1 MTSLWP
7 DFKYGWRTLLKS
19 PGFTFVAVLTLAL
32 GIGANST
39 IFSWINSTL
48 LHPLPGVTDT
58 NTLVTLSRGTSLNE
72 LAFSYPDLKDL
83 RAANKSFS
91 ALAAFNPLPVS
102 VTGLGK
108 PERVWATQASA
119 NYFEVLG
126 LRPFRGR
133 GLVPADDEKTGGSPV
148 VVISYGFWQSHF
160 GGQDSVIGQKLN
172 INHHPFTIVGVTPPF
187 FKGAQTG
194 LRSELWIPL
203 SMQSDVMPYRGLLER
218 RDADWLLLLGRLRP
232 GVEVQPAQQEMT
244 LLLQQIA
251 RNFPDSHRRSNT
263 VTIDRLWRSPLGANG
278 GGRFYILLPML
289 LAIAGVVLLLACVN
303 VANLVLVRSVARRR
317 ELAIRLSMGAGR
329 WRLVRQLLV
338 ESLLLSVAGGAA
350 ALLITTWSAGTFAR
364 LIPSTNLPVSLEM
377 PVDRTVLVATAL
389 LSVLTSVVFGVLPA
403 LRSARFT
410 PVAVLKEESTGVSGT
425 LNKARLSS
433 ALVVAQMSLSLL
445 LLICAGLFL
454 RSFQNT
460 QRFNPGFNPDNV
472 LLATFELFP
481 AGYNDADGAQFQK
494 RLIAK
499 LEATPGVQSVSLATW
514 LPLSFTS
521 DPLMIQPES
530 YVAQSNESLEIGSSH
545 IAPNY
550 LRTMQIPL
558 VAGREFTPQENENA
572 QSVVVVNQAFVDRY
586 WPSQNAI
593 GKKVSFGKW
602 ATVVGVAGNSDY
614 ERLNEPPQPF
624 LYRPLFQDYYST
636 ASIHVRRVAGD
647 PMSFAPTLEKTVHE
661 LSPDLPL
668 FDVGPLKSRVLVA
681 GTLSRIAG
689 TLVGAFGTIALV
701 LAAIG
706 IYAVI
711 AYTTRQRTREIGI
724 RMAVGAQQSDIR
736 KLVLGQGLRLTVI
749 GLALGLVVALLLTR
763 FLKALLFGI
772 TSTDALTYLS
782 VAFLLCLVA
791 LTACYLPAR
800 RAMKVDPVIALRNE

>member
-1 MTSLWP
+1 MTSLWQ
-7 DFKYGWRTLLKS
+7 DIKYGWRTLLKS

-48 LHPLPGVTDT
+48 LHPLPGVKDT
-58 NTLVTLSRGTSLNE
+58 NTLVTLSRGTSLND

-91 ALAAFNPLPVS
+91 GLAAFQPLPIS
-102 VTGLGK
+102 VTGLRK
-108 PERVWATQASA
+108 PERVWATLASA

-133 GLVPADDEKTGGSPV
+133 GLVPADDEKPGGSPV
-148 VVISYGFWQSHF
+148 VVISYGFWQNHF
-160 GGQDSVIGQKLN
+160 DGQDSAVGQKLN
-172 INHHPFTIVGVTPPF
+172 INQHPFTIVGVGPPL
-187 FKGAQTG
+187 FKGTQTG
-194 LRSELWIPL
+194 LHSELWIPL
-203 SMQSDVMPYRGLLER
+203 SMQQDVMVYRGLLER
-218 RDADWLLLLGRLRP
+218 READWLLLLGRLRP

-244 LLLQQIA
+244 LLLQQLA
-251 RNFPDSHRRSNT
+251 RNFPDAHRRSNT
-263 VTIDRLWRSPLGANG
+263 VTVDPLWKSPLGANG
-278 GGRFYILLPML
+278 AARLYILLPML

-303 VANLVLVRSVARRR
+303 VANLLLVRSVARRR

-338 ESLLLSVAGGAA
+338 ESLLLSVAGGCA
-350 ALLITTWSAGTFAR
+350 ALLITMWSAGTFVR
-364 LIPSTNLPVSLEM
+364 FIPSTSLPLSLEM
-377 PVDRTVLVATAL
+377 PVDRTVLMATAL
-389 LSVLTSVVFGVLPA
+389 LSVLTSVVFGILPA
-403 LRSARFT
+403 LRSARLT
-410 PVAVLKEESTGVSGT
+410 PVAVLKEESAGVSGT

-433 ALVVAQMSLSLL
+433 AMVVAQMSLSLL

-454 RSFQNT
+454 RSLQNT
-460 QRFNPGFNPDNV
+460 QRFDPGFNPNNV

-494 RLIAK
+494 QLIAK

-514 LPLSFTS
+514 LPFSFS
-521 DPLMIQPES
+521 WDSVMIQPEN
-530 YVAQSNESLEIGSSH
+530 YVAQPNESLEIGSSH

-558 VAGREFTPQENENA
+558 VAGREFTPQDNESA
-572 QSVVVVNQAFVDRY
+572 QSVAVVNQAFVDRY
-586 WPSQNAI
+586 WPRQNAI
-593 GKKVSFGKW
+593 GKKLSFNYKW

-636 ASIHVRRVAGD
+636 AAIHVRVTGD
-647 PMSFAPTLEKTVHE
+647 PMTFAPTLEKTVHE

-668 FDVGPLKSRVLVA
+668 FDVNTLKSRIEVA
-681 GTLSRIAG
+681 STLSRIAG
-689 TLVGAFGTIALV
+689 TLVGAFGIIALI

-736 KLVLGQGLRLTVI
+736 KLVLGQGLRLTIV
-749 GLALGLVVALLLTR
+749 GLAMGLAVALLLTR
-763 FLKALLFGI
+763 FLSTLLFGI
-772 TSTDALTYLS
+772 RSTDALTYLS
-782 VAFLLCLVA
+782 VALLLCVVA

-800 RAMKVDPVIALRNE
+800 RAMKVDPVITLRNE

>member
-1 MTSLWP
+1 MTSLWQ

-19 PGFTFVAVLTLAL
+19 PSFTVVAVLTLAL

-48 LHPLPGVTDT
+48 LHPLPGVPDTD
-58 NTLVTLSRGTSLNE
+58 TLVTLSRGTSLND
-72 LAFSYPDLKDL
+72 LTFSYPDLKDL

-91 ALAAFNPLPVS
+91 GLAAFSPLPVS
-102 VTGLGK
+102 VTGLDK

-160 GGQDSVIGQKLN
+160 GGRDSAVGQKVN

-187 FKGAQTG
+187 FKGTQTG
-194 LRSELWIPL
+194 LHSELWIPL
-203 SMQSDVMPYRGLLER
+203 SMEGYLMQYPNLLER
-218 RDADWLLLLGRLRP
+218 REANWLLLLGRLRP
-232 GVEVQPAQQEMT
+232 GVEVQPAQQEIT

-251 RNFPDSHRRSNT
+251 RSFPDSHRHSNT
-263 VTIDRLWRSPLGANG
+263 VTIDRLWRSPFGANG
-278 GGRFYILLPML
+278 AARLYILLPVL

-303 VANLVLVRSVARRR
+303 VANLMLVRSVVRRR

-329 WRLVRQLLV
+329 WRLIRQLLV
-338 ESLLLSVAGGAA
+338 ESLLLSIAGGAA
-350 ALLITTWSAGTFAR
+350 ALLITTWSAGTFAK
-364 LIPSTNLPVSLEM
+364 LIPPTNLPVSLEM

-403 LRSARFT
+403 LRSARLT

-454 RSFQNT
+454 RSLQNT
-460 QRFNPGFNPDNV
+460 QRFDPGFNPDNV

-481 AGYNDADGAQFQK
+481 AGYNAADGAQFHKQ
-494 RLIAK
+494 LIAK

-514 LPLSFTS
+514 LPFSFTW
-521 DPLMIQPES
+521 DALGMQPEN
-530 YVAQSNESLEIGSSH
+530 YVAQPNESMEIGSSH

-550 LRTMQIPL
+550 FRTMQIPL
-558 VAGREFTPQENENA
+558 LAGREFTPQDNENA
-572 QSVVVVNQAFVDRY
+572 QLVVVVNQAFVDRY

-593 GKKVSFGKW
+593 GRKVSFNYKW

-636 ASIHVRRVAGD
+636 ASIHVRVAGD
-647 PMSFAPTLEKTVHE
+647 PMSFARTLEKTVQE

-668 FDVGPLKSRVLVA
+668 FDVGPLKTRVQVVS
-681 GTLSRIAG
+681 TVSRIAG
-689 TLVGAFGTIALV
+689 TLVGAFGAIALI

-724 RMAVGAQQSDIR
+724 RMAVSAKQSDIR
-736 KLVLGQGLRLTVI
+736 KLVLGQGLRLTII

-763 FLKALLFGI
+763 SLKALLFGI
-772 TSTDALTYLS
+772 ASTDALTYFS
-782 VAFLLCLVA
+782 VALLLCLVA